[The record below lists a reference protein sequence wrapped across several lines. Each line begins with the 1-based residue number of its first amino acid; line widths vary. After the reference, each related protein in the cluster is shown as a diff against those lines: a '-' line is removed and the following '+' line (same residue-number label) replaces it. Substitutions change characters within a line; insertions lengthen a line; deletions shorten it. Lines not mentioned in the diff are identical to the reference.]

1 MGSRTIADR
10 EECRHSAH
18 VDRHPTRGVACVHSI
33 SPDRRDEVVGTG
45 QVLSAAS
52 GQATQVETQ
61 VRPEEIEPH
70 QVWFA
75 LPSEQRS
82 RFGGHFSEL
91 LLRAVQHRNDLISV
105 EGIQA

>member
-1 MGSRTIADR
+1 MGSRTIAVR
-10 EECRHSAH
+10 EEYRHSTH
-18 VDRHPTRGVACVHSI
+18 FDRHPTRGVACVNSV

-52 GQATQVETQ
+52 TQATQVETQ
-61 VRPEEIEPH
+61 VRPEEIGPH

-75 LPSEQRS
+75 LPREQRS

-91 LLRAVQHRNDLISV
+91 LLRAVQRQNNLISV
-105 EGIQA
+105 EDIQA